1 METFGWVGK
10 ILRVDLTEGKTVTTP
25 TSEYVPKFLGGRGL
39 GAKIC
44 WDEVPPEVAAFDPE
58 NILVFATGPLQGTL
72 SPTSGRFKIMGKA
85 PQTGPVESYCHSGVG
100 GHWAPEL
107 KWAGYD
113 AVVIKGKSP
122 KPVYLVI
129 DDGKISILNAQH
141 LWGLDTYATQKKIW
155 ATHGADMR
163 VMTIG
168 VAGEKK
174 SRIAIILTD
183 TGDASGQGGFG
194 GVMGSKNLKAIAVRG
209 TGYVQ
214 VARPRQLREIAQY
227 VNDLFA
233 RKSNPDDPFQPD
245 KPGFRYNIWGG
256 GFGRGSLGDAPGELL
271 DLLTDPSSGYSR
283 VLDGCFA
290 CPVIC
295 RANVKGPDIT
305 NGVALCAQAYMYM
318 ESTTYDYKKGYSKVT
333 WNAAKLADLYGIN
346 AYDLM
351 AIIPWLDDCHRE
363 GLLTEKD
370 TGLPLKEIGSQKFI
384 EVLLHKISY
393 REGFGDLLAEGG
405 QRAATKIGGE
415 CEKRLELYYTR
426 AGKFGGY
433 REHWGYLGGFP
444 TGYALSYLAL
454 LWAVDNRDVFT
465 SHNLMSQLWGAAH
478 TVGQNPRTAVPEDLT
493 PVLKPVM
500 SYAYGSEKAAE
511 FISQNGKAL
520 NWEWAAK
527 VVKRHQERSILKD
540 SYIVCDIP
548 FPFIFN
554 PNAKDHIGD
563 TAIESRLYAAVT
575 GLDLSESASYEKG
588 DMLSTLERAI
598 ACRDGRTRQD
608 DLLFEKYYTNLDAAD
623 RKYDRKDLENAKSEF
638 YQLKGWDVAS
648 GIPSKK
654 KLNRLGLNEVAADLE
669 NRGLLSQ
676 SA

>member
-1 METFGWVGK
+1 MNMKTYGWVGK
-10 ILRVDLTEGKTVTTP
+10 ILRVDLTEGKSVEVP
-25 TSEYVPKFLGGRGL
+25 TSDYVPKFIGGRGL

-44 WDEVPPEVAAFDPE
+44 WDEVPPEVGAFDPE
-58 NILVFATGPLQGTL
+58 NVLVFATGPLQGTL

-85 PQTGPVESYCHSGVG
+85 PQTSPVESYCHSGVG

-113 AVVIKGKSP
+113 AVVIKGKAP
-122 KPVYLVI
+122 KPAYLVI
-129 DDGKISILNAQH
+129 DDGKISILDATH
-141 LWGLDTYATQKKIW
+141 LWGLDTYETQKKIW
-155 ATHGADMR
+155 ATHGSDVR
-163 VMTIG
+163 VMAIG

-214 VARPRQLREIAQY
+214 VARPGQLQEICQY
-227 VNDLFA
+227 VNTLFA
-233 RKSNPDDPFQPD
+233 TKSSPRDPFKPE
-245 KPGFRYNIWGG
+245 KPGFKYNIWGG

-271 DLLTDPSSGYSR
+271 DLLNDPSSGYSR

-295 RANVKGPDIT
+295 RSNVKGPDIT

-318 ESTTYDYKKGYSKVT
+318 ESTIYDYKKGYSKVT
-333 WNAAKLADLYGIN
+333 WNAAKLADLYGLN

-370 TGLPLKEIGSQKFI
+370 TGLPLKEIGSKRFI
-384 EVLLHKISY
+384 QALLHKISL

-405 QRAATKIGGE
+405 QRAAMQIGGE
-415 CEKRLELYYTR
+415 AEKRLELYYTR

-478 TVGQNPRTAVPEDLT
+478 TIGQDPRTAVPEDLT
-493 PVLKPVM
+493 PILKPVM
-500 SYAYGSEKAAE
+500 KYAYGSEKAAE
-511 FISQNGKAL
+511 FITKDGKRL
-520 NWEWAAK
+520 NWQWTAK
-527 VVKRHQERSILKD
+527 VVKRHIERSILKD

-554 PNAKDHIGD
+554 PNTEDHVGD

-575 GLDLSESASYEKG
+575 GLDMSEEASYEQG
-588 DMLSTLERAI
+588 DMLSSLERAI

-608 DLLFEKYYTNLDAAD
+608 DILYEKYYRNLDAAD
-623 RKYDRKDLENAKSEF
+623 RKYARKDLEDAKSEF
-638 YQLKGWDVAS
+638 YQLQGWDVAT
-648 GIPSKK
+648 GVPSKK
-654 KLNRLGLNEVAADLE
+654 KLKSLGLNDVAGELE
-669 NRGLLSQ
+669 NRGILQ
-676 SA
+676 K

>member
-1 METFGWVGK
+1 MKTYGWVGK
-10 ILRVDLTEGKTVTTP
+10 ILRVDLTEGKSVEVP
-25 TSEYVPKFLGGRGL
+25 TADYVPKFIGGRGL
-39 GAKIC
+39 GAKIF
-44 WDEVPPEVAAFDPE
+44 WDEVPPEVGAFDPE

-85 PQTGPVESYCHSGVG
+85 PQTSPVESYCHSGVG

-113 AVVIKGKSP
+113 AVVIKGKAP
-122 KPVYLVI
+122 QPAYLVI
-129 DDGKISILNAQH
+129 DDGKISMLDAKH
-141 LWGLDTYATQKKIW
+141 LWGLDTYETQKKIW
-155 ATHGADMR
+155 ATHGSDMR
-163 VMTIG
+163 VMAIG

-209 TGYVQ
+209 SGYVQ
-214 VARPRQLREIAQY
+214 VARPKQLQEISQY
-227 VNDLFA
+227 VNTLFA
-233 RKSNPDDPFQPD
+233 RKSSPQDPFKPD
-245 KPGFRYNIWGG
+245 KPGFKYNIWGG

-271 DLLTDPSSGYSR
+271 DLLNDPSSGYSR

-295 RANVKGPDIT
+295 RSNVKGPDIT

-318 ESTTYDYKKGYSKVT
+318 ESTIYDYKKGYSKVT
-333 WNAAKLADLYGIN
+333 WNAAKLADLYGLN

-363 GLLTEKD
+363 GLLSEKD
-370 TGLPLKEIGSQKFI
+370 TGLPLKEIGSKRFI
-384 EVLLHKISY
+384 EELLHKISL

-405 QRAATKIGGE
+405 QRAAMQIGGE
-415 CEKRLELYYTR
+415 AEKRLELYYTR

-478 TVGQNPRTAVPEDLT
+478 TIGQNPRTAVPEDLT
-493 PVLKPVM
+493 PILKPVM
-500 SYAYGSEKAAE
+500 KYAYGSEKAAE
-511 FISQNGKAL
+511 FITKNGKGL
-520 NWEWAAK
+520 NWEWTAK
-527 VVKRHQERSILKD
+527 VVKRHIERSILKD

-554 PNAKDHIGD
+554 PNTEDHVGD

-575 GLDLSESASYEKG
+575 GLDMSEEASYEQG
-588 DMLSTLERAI
+588 GMLSSLERAI

-608 DLLFEKYYTNLDAAD
+608 DILYEKYYRNLDAAD
-623 RKYDRKDLENAKSEF
+623 RKYNRKDLENSKSEF
-638 YQLKGWDVAS
+638 YQLQGWDVAT
-648 GIPSKK
+648 GVPSKK
-654 KLNRLGLNEVAADLE
+654 KLKSLGLDDVAGELE
-669 NRGLLSQ
+669 NRGILPK
-676 SA
+676 

>member
-1 METFGWVGK
+1 MNMKTYGWVGK
-10 ILRVDLTEGKTVTTP
+10 ILRVDLTKGKTIVTP
-25 TSEYVPKFLGGRGL
+25 TSDYVPKFLGGRGL

-44 WDEVPPEVAAFDPE
+44 WDEVPPEVGAFGPE
-58 NILVFATGPLQGTL
+58 NVLVFATGPLQGTL
-72 SPTSGRFKIMGKA
+72 SPTSGRFKVMGKA

-113 AVVIKGKSP
+113 AVVIKGKAP

-129 DDGKISILNAQH
+129 DDGEISILDAKH
-141 LWGLDTYATQKKIW
+141 LWGLDTYETQKKIW
-155 ATHGADMR
+155 STHGSDMR

-214 VARPRQLREIAQY
+214 VARPKQLKEITQY
-227 VNDLFA
+227 VNNLFA
-233 RKSNPDDPFQPD
+233 KKSSPNDPFKPV
-245 KPGFRYNIWGG
+245 KPGFKYNIWGG
-256 GFGRGSLGDAPGELL
+256 EFGRGSLGDAPGELL
-271 DLLTDPSSGYSR
+271 DLLNDPSSGYSR

-295 RANVKGPDIT
+295 RSNVKGPDIT

-346 AYDLM
+346 AYDIM

-370 TGLPLKEIGSQKFI
+370 TGLPLKEIGSKRFI
-384 EVLLHKISY
+384 EALLHKIAL

-405 QRAATKIGGE
+405 QRAAMKIGGE
-415 CEKRLELYYTR
+415 AEKRLELYYTR

-478 TVGQNPRTAVPEDLT
+478 TIGQNPRTAVPEDLT
-493 PVLKPVM
+493 PILKPVM
-500 SYAYGSEKAAE
+500 KYAYGSEKAAE
-511 FISQNGKAL
+511 FITKNGKEL
-520 NWEWAAK
+520 NWEWTAK

-554 PNAKDHIGD
+554 PNTKDHIGD
-563 TAIESRLYAAVT
+563 TSIESRLYSAVT
-575 GLDLSESASYEKG
+575 GLDMSDEASYEKG

-608 DLLFEKYYTNLDAAD
+608 DVLFKKYYSNLDAAD
-623 RKYDRKDLENAKSEF
+623 RKYNREDLENAKSEF
-638 YQLKGWDVAS
+638 YQLKGWEVAT
-648 GIPSKK
+648 GVPSKQ
-654 KLNRLGLNEVAADLE
+654 KLKILGLNEVAAELE
-669 NRGLLSQ
+669 NRGFLPE
-676 SA
+676 